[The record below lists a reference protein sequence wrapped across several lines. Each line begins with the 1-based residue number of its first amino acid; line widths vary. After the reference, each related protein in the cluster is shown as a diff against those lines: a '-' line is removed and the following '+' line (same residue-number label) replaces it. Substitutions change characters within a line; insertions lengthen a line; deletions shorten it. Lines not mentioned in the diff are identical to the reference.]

1 MAINKIK
8 TGSIN
13 DSAVTTDKIQDSA
26 VTNAKVSP
34 SAAIA
39 QSKVS
44 GLATSI
50 SNLCTSISS
59 VSSDIQQQADNIAL
73 LGFKMAVNDGLTVFN
88 LIDGVVDEF
97 NDESGTDEAEGSND
111 TYNATDDYY
120 VNSNSPTG
128 DTIPLSTPYSAGF
141 AIRTVTE
148 PDTSCAATNP
158 TIGAGTPGTY
168 TVGLG
173 VTSMSVKMWGAGGGG
188 GYYGNVGTGFVTGGT
203 GGGGG
208 FVSGTVAVTPGQSIL
223 VGVAEGGT
231 RPSQPTYNGALHADH
246 PTRQG
251 NSVGERKNPGGAGA
265 GYIACS
271 SGGFSGPQS
280 PSIFMVAGGG
290 GQAGDNVNTNQDGG
304 AGGGLTGCAG
314 GQSTEQTSY
323 VQAQSARHG
332 GGGSQCAGGQG
343 GSPCGSGDGGLLYG
357 MGRGGAGWYGGG
369 GGTGDDGPTP
379 NDPQYAGG
387 AGGGGSSYYGHPQ
400 VSSGSTEEGG
410 NPNRDGGGVPDPQYV
425 PGTNEGTNVND
436 PQGDVH
442 PAINPG
448 GPTSPSGQGSGC
460 GANYGEDGYILI
472 TATAGPVAA
481 STLSTTITSGT
492 FTSSSV
498 ATSARI
504 VVFEEN
510 VDTPTLNTDVI
521 ASISRDGTNF
531 TNATL
536 SDSGYV
542 TGSSGQRI
550 LTGQADISGQPSGQ
564 SMRWKLALANNTV
577 KIHGVALQWS

>member
-223 VGVAEGGT
+223 VGVAEGGA

-251 NSVGERKNPGGAGA
+251 NS
-265 GYIACS
+265 
-271 SGGFSGPQS
+271 
-280 PSIFMVAGGG
+280 
-290 GQAGDNVNTNQDGG
+290 
-304 AGGGLTGCAG
+304 
-314 GQSTEQTSY
+314 
-323 VQAQSARHG
+323 
-332 GGGSQCAGGQG
+332 
-343 GSPCGSGDGGLLYG
+343 
-357 MGRGGAGWYGGG
+357 
-369 GGTGDDGPTP
+369 
-379 NDPQYAGG
+379 
-387 AGGGGSSYYGHPQ
+387 
-400 VSSGSTEEGG
+400 
-410 NPNRDGGGVPDPQYV
+410 
-425 PGTNEGTNVND
+425 
-436 PQGDVH
+436 
-442 PAINPG
+442 
-448 GPTSPSGQGSGC
+448 
-460 GANYGEDGYILI
+460 
-472 TATAGPVAA
+472 
-481 STLSTTITSGT
+481 
-492 FTSSSV
+492 
-498 ATSARI
+498 
-504 VVFEEN
+504 
-510 VDTPTLNTDVI
+510 
-521 ASISRDGTNF
+521 
-531 TNATL
+531 
-536 SDSGYV
+536 
-542 TGSSGQRI
+542 
-550 LTGQADISGQPSGQ
+550 
-564 SMRWKLALANNTV
+564 
-577 KIHGVALQWS
+577 

>member
-1 MAINKIK
+1 MPISKVK
-8 TGSIN
+8 TGSIT
-13 DSAVTTDKIQDSA
+13 DSAVTSAKIQDGQ
-26 VTNAKVSP
+26 VTADDLASTLDLSSKTVTLASDLVSDLKRP
-34 SAAIA
+34 V
-39 QSKVS
+39 Q
-44 GLATSI
+44 
-50 SNLCTSISS
+50 
-59 VSSDIQQQADNIAL
+59 DNIAL

-88 LIDGVVDEF
+88 LVDGVVDEF

-128 DTIPLSTPYSAGF
+128 DTIPLSTPYTAGF
-141 AIRTVTE
+141 DISSVTE
-148 PDTSCAATNP
+148 PDTSTAATNP
-158 TIGAGTPGTY
+158 SQGTGTPATFS
-168 TVGLG
+168 VGLG

-188 GYYGNVGTGFVTGGT
+188 GYYGSVGTGFTTGGT

-208 FVSGTVAVTPGQSIL
+208 YVAGTVAVSPGQTIL
-223 VGVAEGGT
+223 VGIAEGGT
-231 RPSQPTYNGALHADH
+231 RPSQPGSNPVTGNPYGGAIHGDH
-246 PTRQG
+246 PQSQPRT
-251 NSVGERKNPGGAGA
+251 VGERYQPGGAGA

-271 SGGFSGPQS
+271 TGGFAAPTS
-280 PSIFMVAGGG
+280 PSIFLVAGGG
-290 GQAGDNVNTNQDGG
+290 GTAGDNTSTNQDGG
-304 AGGGLTGCAG
+304 NGGGLIGSAG
-314 GQSTEQTSY
+314 GQSTAQNSF

-332 GGGSQCAGGQG
+332 GGGSQTAGGQG
-343 GSPCGSGDGGLLYG
+343 SASCTPDPDNSGGFLYG
-357 MGRGGAGWYGGG
+357 MGRGGGGWYGGG
-369 GGTGDDGPTP
+369 DGNGYDGCTP
-379 NDPQYAGG
+379 NSPQYAVGG
-387 AGGGGSSYYGHPQ
+387 AGGGSSYYGHPQ
-400 VSSGSTEEGG
+400 ITCGYTEGPEGG
-410 NPNRDGGGVPDPQYV
+410 EGQGAGVNVPDYV
-425 PGTNEGTNVND
+425 AGTNEGTDVND
-436 PQGDVH
+436 PQGYNH
-442 PAINPG
+442 PVNG
-448 GPTSPSGQGSGC
+448 TGNGS
-460 GANYGEDGYILI
+460 GANYGEDGYVLI

-498 ATSARI
+498 ATSARL

-510 VDTPTLNTDVI
+510 VDTPTLNTDII